1 GSKRRS
7 AAAMPGAPTAA
18 GDDDIGLMVGT
29 VTPAAVPV
37 SRHRTIDDGTRSDEH
52 GPRRNIHGGR
62 GRIVHRRWRRDVHRR
77 GRRVVDGRGRC
88 DVDRRRGN
96 DQGRRDHYGPR
107 GPEDSDSTEDLVE
120 DCEGAEA
127 EGGIAGR
134 TGEGDAGEQD
144 HTHQGDRSK
153 AFHGGLLSILVTMT
167 TCLERGFC
175 GGSVLAS
182 FPYPYI
188 WGATH

>member
-1 GSKRRS
+1 
-7 AAAMPGAPTAA
+7 
-18 GDDDIGLMVGT
+18 
-29 VTPAAVPV
+29 
-37 SRHRTIDDGTRSDEH
+37 
-52 GPRRNIHGGR
+52 
-62 GRIVHRRWRRDVHRR
+62 R

-96 DQGRRDHYGPR
+96 DHGRRRDHHGPR

-120 DCEGAEA
+120 DCERAEA

-144 HTHQGDRSK
+144 HPHQGDRSK
-153 AFHGGLLSILVTMT
+153 ALHGGLLSILVTMT
-167 TCLERGFC
+167 TCLERVFC
-175 GGSVLAS
+175 GGSLLAS

-188 WGATH
+188 WGATHDDRMPCSHLAGSGADH